1 MKKKKDDEIILEK
14 KQYYRPQSC
23 RNCGVNGHLYKDCPH
38 PIMSLGIICFK
49 IENDEIKFLMIQRK
63 DSLSFMEFIRGKY
76 DTQDIIYIKQL
87 VSSMTLTEKNMIL
100 KKNFDEIWNYVWCQ
114 SVTTVIKH
122 TKEYLES
129 KQKFDILLLN
139 NTLTNIILSLLKS
152 NSFQQCEQEWGFP
165 KGRRKLRESD
175 IDCAIREFCEETR
188 LIPDDIMICSD
199 IIPFEEIFYGTN
211 NVLYKHSYYISKLNK
226 TDSTLC
232 IDPKCIDQIRE
243 VRALQWFSF
252 DEVLSHIKAHNVER
266 IEIFKQAYNIIL
278 NIEKLSN
285 M

>member
-100 KKNFDEIWNYVWCQ
+100 LNVYYYIF
-114 SVTTVIKH
+114 
-122 TKEYLES
+122 
-129 KQKFDILLLN
+129 ILL
-139 NTLTNIILSLLKS
+139 
-152 NSFQQCEQEWGFP
+152 
-165 KGRRKLRESD
+165 
-175 IDCAIREFCEETR
+175 
-188 LIPDDIMICSD
+188 
-199 IIPFEEIFYGTN
+199 
-211 NVLYKHSYYISKLNK
+211 
-226 TDSTLC
+226 
-232 IDPKCIDQIRE
+232 
-243 VRALQWFSF
+243 
-252 DEVLSHIKAHNVER
+252 
-266 IEIFKQAYNIIL
+266 
-278 NIEKLSN
+278 
-285 M
+285 